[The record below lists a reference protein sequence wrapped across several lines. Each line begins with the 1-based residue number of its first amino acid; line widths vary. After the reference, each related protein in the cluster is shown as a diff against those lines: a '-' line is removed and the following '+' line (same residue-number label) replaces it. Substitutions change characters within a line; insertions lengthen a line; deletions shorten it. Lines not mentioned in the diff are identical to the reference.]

1 MAMTDKDESMTKEE
15 IRKMVNEF
23 IDKNKQV
30 FDRLAEI

>member
-1 MAMTDKDESMTKEE
+1 MTDKDESMTKEE